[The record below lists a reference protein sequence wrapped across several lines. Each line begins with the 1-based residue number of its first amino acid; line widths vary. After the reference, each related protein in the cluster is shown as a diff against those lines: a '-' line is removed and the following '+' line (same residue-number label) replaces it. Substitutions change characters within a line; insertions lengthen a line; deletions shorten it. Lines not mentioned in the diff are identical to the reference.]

1 MLIFLLR
8 ILTPVLG
15 LSGPGRRLLKSV
27 SDQAEL
33 ATVAGWSFAAALIA
47 RSANLLALVICAR
60 LLPQDQFGQV
70 AIIQSTV
77 GMFGP
82 IAGLGLSM
90 TTTKFLA
97 QYRDRDPERAGRI
110 LALSG
115 TAAVLAGLV
124 MTGALILLAPQL
136 AARGLASPGLSKPL
150 IQASGLLLLGVIEAV
165 QVGAL

>member
-60 LLPQDQFGQV
+60 LLPQEQFGQV

-90 TTTKFLA
+90 TTVKFLA
-97 QYRDRDPERAGRI
+97 EYRASDRERAGRI

-115 TAAVLAGLV
+115 SAAGVAGLL
-124 MTGALILLAPQL
+124 MTGALILPAPQ
-136 AARGLASPGLSKPL
+136 RGAKR
-150 IQASGLLLLGVIEAV
+150 
-165 QVGAL
+165 